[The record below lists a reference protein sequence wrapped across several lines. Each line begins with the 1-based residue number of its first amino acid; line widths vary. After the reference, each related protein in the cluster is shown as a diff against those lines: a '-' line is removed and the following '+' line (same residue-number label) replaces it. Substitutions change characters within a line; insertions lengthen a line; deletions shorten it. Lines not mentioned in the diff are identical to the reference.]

1 MKEILLKR
9 EYTQR
14 EIEEKDDKKD
24 TISELLEIGLN
35 DSIKI
40 QEIYEECSRKLDKDF
55 NIFIEKISKI
65 EDLKSNLPEI
75 SKLLEEDKVQLK
87 KEM

>member
-1 MKEILLKR
+1 MKEILLRR

-14 EIEEKDDKKD
+14 EIEEREEKKN
-24 TISELLEIGLN
+24 SMSKLLEAFSN
-35 DSIKI
+35 NSIEI
-40 QEIYEECSRKLDKDF
+40 QEISEEYFRKLDKDN

-75 SKLLEEDKVQLK
+75 SKLLEEDKLQLK

>member
-14 EIEEKDDKKD
+14 EIEENEDKISGLLEAFSNNSIEIQK
-24 TISELLEIGLN
+24 ISEE
-35 DSIKI
+35 
-40 QEIYEECSRKLDKDF
+40 YFRKLDKNN

-87 KEM
+87 KEI